1 MLHQRRAAAQAVA
14 KQLFEAEDALDTA
27 LAAVAG
33 LAMTMPT
40 ARKEA
45 SLSVMYGQDAFEGAT
60 ETLAHLARAR
70 RTIIDTHKALAV
82 AHEQMGLK
90 RYMGGPGNDKPETE
104 PQPIGVYLKEVQAA

>member
-1 MLHQRRAAAQAVA
+1 MLHQRRAAADAVS
-14 KQLFEAEDALDTA
+14 KQLFEAEDALDIA

-45 SLSVMYGQDAFEGAT
+45 NLSVLYAQEAFEGAT
-60 ETLAHLARAR
+60 ETLAHLTRAR

-82 AHEQMGLK
+82 AQEQLGLK
-90 RYMGGPGNDKPETE
+90 RYMGGPGNDKPQTT
-104 PQPIGVYLKEVQAA
+104 PPTGVYLQEVIAA

>member
-1 MLHQRRAAAQAVA
+1 MLQQRRTAAEAVA
-14 KQLFEAEDALDTA
+14 NKLFEAEDALDIA

-45 SLSVMYGQDAFEGAT
+45 NLSVMYAQDAFEGAT
-60 ETLAHLARAR
+60 KTLAHLTRAR

-82 AHEQMGLK
+82 AQDQLGL
-90 RYMGGPGNDKPETE
+90 RRFATGPGADKPEVKPT
-104 PQPIGVYLKEVQAA
+104 GHLREVKVA